1 MKLIAKDNYG
11 INIKMLEL
19 DYQVVRSNF
28 LNFKWNLF
36 SIF

>member
-11 INIKMLEL
+11 INIEMLL

-28 LNFKWNLF
+28 FEF
-36 SIF
+36 

>member
-28 LNFKWNLF
+28 FEF
-36 SIF
+36 